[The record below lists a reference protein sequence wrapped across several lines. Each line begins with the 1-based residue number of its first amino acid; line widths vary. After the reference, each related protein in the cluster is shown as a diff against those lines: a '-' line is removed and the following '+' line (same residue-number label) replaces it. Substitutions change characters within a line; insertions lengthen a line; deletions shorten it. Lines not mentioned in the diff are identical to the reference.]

1 MIDAAT
7 IELPPSKGLK
17 RLWDWIR
24 RSILRPAGRNAPAR
38 QIIGPTV
45 VPEIEEPLPL
55 APRGS
60 RFRSDSPAATPGN
73 VFAPIRQG
81 LNDVPPLPHVVRE
94 LLRELSDPA
103 SSARSV
109 ARIAAS
115 DPTLA
120 ATLIRTVNSAAI
132 GLRRKITSVS
142 ESVTYLGYSTVR
154 SLVIRMRL
162 QHVMPTRPGQPAYDA
177 EDLWV
182 HSLAV
187 AYAAECLAARTP
199 GVDRDFVST
208 LGLLHDIGKL
218 AINSYFPASADQIRT
233 RSVEFPGE
241 SFLDRERRILGADHA
256 EIGAM
261 LAIHWKLPADLVEA
275 IRWHHA
281 PDQAPDSVSDEIRK
295 AAIIVH
301 AANQLAKYCYV
312 YSEDMEIDIVGDS
325 LLRQAGLP
333 GPLTRLLASPVR
345 KAISRAIFFADETP
359 GAQCLNAIR
368 RFVRIKEHPPAPSAP
383 RSTRLGEPRVGWA
396 KENWENELPGEL
408 FTIDCSPASTM
419 RLDRGIKAAGTC
431 AKLTSRCTAGGIERL
446 LSSALQHQEQLPLD
460 EEERLPAKFVL
471 RRLLPNL
478 SEIAA
483 AEKVEVIQSYEA
495 GVLVTAV
502 RSPALAFAHR
512 FGPHVHRRGA
522 RQSLNG
528 ELANV
533 LNLRWFTRILT
544 PRDGGAIIFVNHLSQ
559 R

>member
-1 MIDAAT
+1 MIEAAT
-7 IELPPSKGLK
+7 IELPPAKGLK

-24 RSILRPAGRNAPAR
+24 RSILRPAGRSAPAR
-38 QIIGPTV
+38 EIIGTTGA
-45 VPEIEEPLPL
+45 PEIEEPFPL
-55 APRGS
+55 APRGA
-60 RFRSDSPAATPGN
+60 RLRSDSPATGQGN
-73 VFAPIRQG
+73 VLAPIRQG
-81 LNDVPPLPHVVRE
+81 LNEVPPLPHVVRE
-94 LLRELSDPA
+94 LLRELSDPD
-103 SSARSV
+103 SNARSV

-120 ATLIRTVNSAAI
+120 ATLIRTVNSAAV

-233 RSVEFPGE
+233 RSVEFPDE

-261 LAIHWKLPADLVEA
+261 LAVHWKLPADLVEA

-281 PDQAPDSVSDEIRK
+281 PDQAPDSVSEEVRK

-312 YSEDMEIDIVGDS
+312 YSEDMEIDIVGDA

-359 GAQCLNAIR
+359 GTQSLNAIR
-368 RFVRIKEHPPAPSAP
+368 RFVRIKEHPPAPVAP

-396 KENWENELPGEL
+396 KETWENELLGEP

-446 LSSALQHQEQLPLD
+446 LSCALQHQEQLPLD

-483 AEKVEVIQSYEA
+483 AEKVEVIQSYHE

-512 FGPHVHRRGA
+512 FGPHVHRRAA

-544 PRDGGAIIFVNHLSQ
+544 PRDGGAIIFINHLSQ

>member
-1 MIDAAT
+1 VIDAAM
-7 IELPPSKGLK
+7 IEMPPARGLK
-17 RLWDWIR
+17 RLWDWVR
-24 RSILRPAGRNAPAR
+24 RSILRPAGRTSTSHEIIGTAAVHEPEEPAPLKPRGVRLRSDPPAPATS
-38 QIIGPTV
+38 QV
-45 VPEIEEPLPL
+45 L
-55 APRGS
+55 
-60 RFRSDSPAATPGN
+60 
-73 VFAPIRQG
+73 APIRQG
-81 LNDVPPLPHVVRE
+81 LSEVPPLPHVVRE

-120 ATLIRTVNSAAI
+120 ATLIRTVNSAAL
-132 GLRRKITSVS
+132 GLRRKITSVA

-162 QHVMPTRPGQPAYDA
+162 QQVMPTRPGQPAYDA

-187 AYAAECLAARTP
+187 ANAAETLAARCP
-199 GVDRDFVST
+199 GIDRDFVST

-233 RSVEFPGE
+233 RSQEFPDE

-281 PDQAPDSVSDEIRK
+281 PQDAPPQISEEIRK
-295 AAIIVH
+295 AAILVH
-301 AANQLAKYCYV
+301 AANQLAKYCYI
-312 YSEDMEIDIVGDS
+312 YSEDMEIDIVGDD

-345 KAISRAIFFADETP
+345 KAISRAIFFADESP
-359 GAQCLNAIR
+359 GAQTLNAIR
-368 RFVRIKEHPPAPSAP
+368 RFVRIKEHPPTPAAPP
-383 RSTRLGEPRVGWA
+383 STRLGEPRIGWA
-396 KENWENELPGEL
+396 KDTWEQELAGEL
-408 FTIDCSPASTM
+408 FTVDCSPASSM
-419 RLDRGIKAAGTC
+419 RLDRGVKAAGCC
-431 AKLTSRCTAGGIERL
+431 ARLISRCTAGGIERL
-446 LSSALQHQEQLPLD
+446 LASSLQHQEQLPVD
-460 EEERLPAKFVL
+460 EEARLPAKFVL

-483 AEKVEVIQSYEA
+483 AEKVEVVQSYNE
-495 GVLVTAV
+495 GVLITAV
-502 RSPALAFAHR
+502 SSPALTFAHR
-512 FGPHVHRRGA
+512 FGPHVHRRAA
-522 RQSLNG
+522 RHALNG

-544 PRDGGAIIFVNHLSQ
+544 PRDGGAIIFVNQ
-559 R
+559 IR

>member
-1 MIDAAT
+1 MEAAIIDA
-7 IELPPSKGLK
+7 PPARGLW

-24 RSILRPAGRNAPAR
+24 RSILRPAGQAGALRAGVASGNT
-38 QIIGPTV
+38 G
-45 VPEIEEPLPL
+45 EIEEPIPL
-55 APRGS
+55 QPRGVRLRDVPQS
-60 RFRSDSPAATPGN
+60 VKPSG
-73 VFAPIRQG
+73 VLAPIRQG
-81 LNDVPPLPHVVRE
+81 LNEIPPLPHVVRE
-94 LLRELSDPA
+94 LLRELSDP
-103 SSARSV
+103 SSNARSV

-120 ATLIRTVNSAAI
+120 ASLIRTVNSAAM
-132 GLRRKITSVS
+132 GLRRKITSVA
-142 ESVTYLGYSTVR
+142 ESVSFLGYSTVR

-162 QHVMPTRPGQPAYDA
+162 QHVMPTRPGQAAYDA

-187 AYAAECLAARTP
+187 AYAAETLAARSP
-199 GVDRDFVST
+199 GVDQGFVST

-218 AINSYFPASADQIRT
+218 AINSYFPASAEQIRT
-233 RSVEFPGE
+233 PSPDYAGE

-261 LAIHWKLPADLVEA
+261 LAVHWKLPADLVEA

-281 PDQAPDSVSDEIRK
+281 PQDAPAEIGDGVRT
-295 AAIIVH
+295 ATIVVH
-301 AANQLAKYCYV
+301 AANQLAKYCYI
-312 YSEDMEIDIVGDS
+312 YSEDMEIDIVPDP

-368 RFVRIKEHPPAPSAP
+368 RFVRIKEHPAPPSAP
-383 RSTRLGEPRVGWA
+383 PSTRAREPRVGWA
-396 KENWENELPGEL
+396 QDDWEGQLLGEP
-408 FTIDCSPASTM
+408 FTVDCAPSSTM
-419 RLDRGIKAAGTC
+419 RLDRAIRSAGNC
-431 AKLTSRCTAGGIERL
+431 ARLTSRCTAGGIERL
-446 LSSALQHQEQLPLD
+446 LSSALAHQEQLPLS
-460 EEERLPAKFVL
+460 EEARLPAKFVL

-483 AEKVEVIQSYEA
+483 SEKVEVIQSFDD

-512 FGPHVHRRGA
+512 FGPHVHRRAA
-522 RQSLNG
+522 RHSLNG
-528 ELANV
+528 ELANI
-533 LNLRWFTRILT
+533 LNLRWFTRVLT
-544 PRDGGAIIFVNHLSQ
+544 PRDGGAIIFVNQVH
-559 R
+559 